1 MLMALLKFLS
11 PFKFINDLEQLYKC
25 NLSTSYIL
33 FRHKLILLDKDTRRK
48 FLSSVQPI
56 ETQGLN
62 LTCGHSC
69 SLGLRCF
76 TILS

>member
-33 FRHKLILLDKDTRRK
+33 FRHKLILLDKDPR
-48 FLSSVQPI
+48 
-56 ETQGLN
+56 
-62 LTCGHSC
+62 
-69 SLGLRCF
+69 
-76 TILS
+76 